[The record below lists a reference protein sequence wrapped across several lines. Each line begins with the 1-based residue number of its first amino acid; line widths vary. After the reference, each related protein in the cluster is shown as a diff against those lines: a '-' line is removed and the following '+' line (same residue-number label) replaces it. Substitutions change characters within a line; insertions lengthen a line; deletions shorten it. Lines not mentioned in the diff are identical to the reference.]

1 MERNAATAQPGGDRD
16 GAMQNQLRDLVR
28 THHANLLTQ
37 IDRLGQMLGNIAA
50 PDAGCADA
58 IAAAEGL
65 AHQIKGA
72 SGSIGFADVSRAAT
86 ILDDHL
92 KSLVALA
99 GEVTAGQIQAAIA
112 LVDDLQRTARNTTPE
127 SSTLYNADLSR
138 L

>member
-1 MERNAATAQPGGDRD
+1 MERNAAAPQPGGDRAE
-16 GAMQNQLRDLVR
+16 AMQTQLRDLVR
-28 THHANLLTQ
+28 THHVNLLTQ
-37 IDRLGQMLGNIAA
+37 IDRLSQMLAGIAA

-86 ILDDHL
+86 VLDDHL
-92 KSLVALA
+92 KSLVAL
-99 GEVTAGQIQAAIA
+99 GGDVTADQIEASIA
-112 LVDDLQRTARNTTPE
+112 LVGELQRIATNTTPE